1 MGANHVAYH
10 IAQSEILPRRTL
22 AAGGIILLHLLV
34 IYLLITALMRSP
46 GPPELPHLVARVL
59 AEPTPVP
66 ATPNVT
72 VHDLHG
78 PPVTLE
84 TPPVPTVVFPPEPV
98 PAVVT
103 PSVQTP
109 AAGSAGAAP
118 GPVRLVGRNIL
129 PDSEDYYPADRKR
142 LGIEGAALVRVCVDE
157 RGARAGEPLIET
169 SSQDAQ
175 LDAAA
180 LNVARHGRYA
190 RAQQDGAAVPNC
202 YRFHIVFRQAAH

>member
-84 TPPVPTVVFPPEPV
+84 TPPV
-98 PAVVT
+98 